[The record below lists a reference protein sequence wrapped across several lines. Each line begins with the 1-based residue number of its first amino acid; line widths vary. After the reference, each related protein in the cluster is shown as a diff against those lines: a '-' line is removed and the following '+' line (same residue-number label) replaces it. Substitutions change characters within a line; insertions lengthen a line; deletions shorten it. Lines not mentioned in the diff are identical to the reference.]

1 MKSEKWVTAM
11 LAAALACLLSLGSV
25 GCVVTAFELP
35 LESAQTVALACLGS
49 AFFCAVVFRW
59 KQGGLAVLLV
69 SALLAG
75 YLWRRD
81 QAWEQVLQLISR
93 VSHVYDQAYGWGTL
107 SLTEAPWDAGYADL
121 PMGILGAVIALACA
135 WTVSRGE
142 HPLFAIAPALLP
154 LFSCLVVTDTVP
166 GAPFL
171 FLLIY
176 ALILLLLTGR
186 VRSGNPS
193 QGNRLTLFSAIPTA
207 LALGVLFLAVPREGY
222 VNRSAEL
229 RDSLLTRIE
238 EWSGTVSDTV
248 QGAAS
253 GARSSEPET
262 VNLAALGRRI
272 ESTAPVMEVTA
283 EVGGTLYLRGQDYD
297 AYDGTG
303 WTATRNR
310 VEDFS
315 CQGIDLGSVTIR
327 TRNKLDQLYL
337 PYYPASAQRLV
348 SGKLDNTRLATEY
361 TVSRVGLPDDWR
373 QQAGS
378 DSPELPFVIVDS
390 PGSAQDSLRYR
401 TLPLDTQSRAEVL
414 LESLSLGQTAVEK
427 AEAIAAFVRG
437 SARYDKN
444 TSRMPESEPDFAL
457 WFLEESET
465 GYCVH
470 FATAAVVL
478 LRAAGVEAR
487 YVSGYM
493 VRAQAGQTVTV
504 TGENAHAWAEYYEP
518 ALDTWLILE
527 STPADTNALEEPP
540 RSETEPAA
548 APTEAETQ
556 ATEAPPRPSAG
567 TEPGSTP
574 TPETSPAPA
583 AAVKKQAPGWLGTLV
598 KIILLLAATAV
609 GLEGQRILRI
619 RLRRQRQRSGT
630 ANSQAL
636 ARWQEAELLAKLLKT
651 TPPKELEVL
660 ALKAKFS
667 QHALMAEELTV
678 FEAYL
683 RAARK
688 QLRQMP
694 WYHRLLHEYVFAI
707 Y

>member
-1 MKSEKWVTAM
+1 MKSEKWVTAF

-25 GCVVTAFELP
+25 GCVITAFDLP
-35 LESAQTVALACLGS
+35 MKSAQAVALACVGS
-49 AFFCAVVFRW
+49 GFFCAGAFRW
-59 KQGGLAVLLV
+59 KQGDMAVLLLG
-69 SALLAG
+69 ALLAG
-75 YLWRRD
+75 YLWRRGE
-81 QAWEQVLQLISR
+81 AWEQVLQLISR

-107 SLTEAPWDAGYADL
+107 SLTDQPWDVGYADL
-121 PMGILGAVIALACA
+121 PMGILGVIIALAGA

-142 HPLFAIAPALLP
+142 HPLFAIAPTLLP

-166 GAPFL
+166 DVPFL
-171 FLLIY
+171 FLLVY
-176 ALILLLLTGR
+176 ALVLLLLTGR

-207 LALGVLFLAVPREGY
+207 LALGALFLAVPKEGY

-229 RDSLLTRIE
+229 RDSILTWIE
-238 EWSGTVSDTV
+238 ELPEAVENTA

-253 GARSSEPET
+253 NAQSTAPET

-303 WTATRNR
+303 WTAARNR

-315 CQGIDLGSVTIR
+315 FQGIDLGSVTVR
-327 TRNKLDQLYL
+327 TRNRLDHLYL
-337 PYYPASAQRLV
+337 PYYPASAQSLV
-348 SGKLDNTRLATEY
+348 GGKLDNTRLATEY
-361 TVSRVGLPDDWR
+361 TVSRTGLPDDWR

-401 TLPLDTQSRAEVL
+401 TLPLDTQSRAEAL
-414 LESLSLGQTAVEK
+414 LESLSLGQTAPEK

-457 WFLEESET
+457 WFLEASET

-504 TGENAHAWAEYYEP
+504 TGENAHAWAEYYDP

-527 STPADTNALEEPP
+527 ATPADTNALEAPSVAAPEPTVSATQAPTRPSEAPSEPP
-540 RSETEPAA
+540 AAAESPTEPAA
-548 APTEAETQ
+548 AA
-556 ATEAPPRPSAG
+556 R
-567 TEPGSTP
+567 
-574 TPETSPAPA
+574 
-583 AAVKKQAPGWLGTLV
+583 KRAPGWLGTLL
-598 KIILLLAATAV
+598 KTLLLLAAIAAS
-609 GLEGQRILRI
+609 LEGQRILRI
-619 RLRRQRQRSGT
+619 RLRRQRQRNGT

-636 ARWQEAELLAKLLKT
+636 ARWQEAELLAKLLKA
-651 TPPKELEVL
+651 TPPGDLEIL
-660 ALKAKFS
+660 AQKAKFS
-667 QHALMAEELTV
+667 QHTLTAEELTV
-678 FEAYL
+678 FETYL
-683 RAARK
+683 RAVRK
-688 QLRQMP
+688 QLRQRP

>member
-1 MKSEKWVTAM
+1 MKSEKWVTAF
-11 LAAALACLLSLGSV
+11 LAAVLACLLSLGAV
-25 GCVVTAFELP
+25 GCVITAFDLP
-35 LESAQTVALACLGS
+35 LKSAQSVALACVGS
-49 AFFCAVVFRW
+49 AFFCAAAFRW
-59 KQGGLAVLLV
+59 KHGGIAVLL
-69 SALLAG
+69 AGGLLAG
-75 YLWRRD
+75 YLWRRG
-81 QAWEQVLQLISR
+81 QAWEQILLLIRRLSY
-93 VSHVYDQAYGWGTL
+93 VYDQAYGWGTL
-107 SLTEAPWDAGYADL
+107 SLPDTAAGFTDL
-121 PMGILGAVIALACA
+121 PMGILGAFIALAGA

-142 HPLFAIAPALLP
+142 NALFAIAPALLP
-154 LFSCLVVTDTVP
+154 LFACLVVTDTVP

-186 VRSGNPS
+186 VRSGNPG
-193 QGNRLTLFSAIPTA
+193 QGNRLTLLAAIPTA
-207 LALGVLFLAVPREGY
+207 LALGVLFLAVPQEGY

-229 RDSLLTRIE
+229 RDSILTWLE
-238 EWSGTVSDTV
+238 ELPETVENTA
-248 QGAAS
+248 QGAPS
-253 GARSSEPET
+253 GARRSEPET

-315 CQGIDLGSVTIR
+315 CQGIDLGTVTIR
-327 TRNKLDQLYL
+327 TRNRLDQLYL
-337 PYYPASAQRLV
+337 PYYPASAQSLV
-348 SGKLDNTRLATEY
+348 SGKLDNTRLSTEY
-361 TVSRVGLPDDWR
+361 SFTRTGLPDDWR
-373 QQAGS
+373 QQTGS

-390 PGSAQDSLRYR
+390 AESAQDSLRYR
-401 TLPLDTQSRAEVL
+401 TLPLDTQSRAEAL

-427 AEAIAAFVRG
+427 AEAIAAFVRD

-457 WFLEESET
+457 WFLEKSET

-518 ALDTWLILE
+518 SLEAWLILE
-527 STPADTNALEEPP
+527 STPADTNALTAPSVEAPEPTASTAEVPP
-540 RSETEPAA
+540 RPAEAPSKPSAAAESPTEPAA
-548 APTEAETQ
+548 TV
-556 ATEAPPRPSAG
+556 R
-567 TEPGSTP
+567 
-574 TPETSPAPA
+574 
-583 AAVKKQAPGWLGTLV
+583 KQPPGWLGPLV
-598 KIILLLAATAV
+598 KTLLLLAAAAAI
-609 GLEGQRILRI
+609 LEGQRILRI
-619 RLRRQRQRSGT
+619 RLRRRRQRSGA

-636 ARWQEAELLAKLLKT
+636 ARWQEAETLSKLLKT
-651 TPPKELEVL
+651 PPPRELEAL
-660 ALKAKFS
+660 AQKAKFS
-667 QHALMAEELTV
+667 QHTLTAEELTC